1 MLNDFT
7 GMALGFSL
15 IFSDEAGLSIFSA
28 DIVLLKLINK
38 PAIIIKADITI
49 LLRPILIK
57 MPPAKFTVRRLYD
70 QNVGNRSN
78 W

>member
-15 IFSDEAGLSIFSA
+15 IFSDEAGLSILTA
-28 DIVLLKLINK
+28 DIVLLKLINEL
-38 PAIIIKADITI
+38 AIITKVEITI